1 MGPSPGPEQVLR
13 VQRREAGHV
22 TSARVPSLIRKS
34 RGLACGIP
42 SRSTLKFLWPFS
54 TFIKETLSLFN
65 FNFYTYSLT

>member
-34 RGLACGIP
+34 RG
-42 SRSTLKFLWPFS
+42 FS
-54 TFIKETLSLFN
+54 CADTITFN
-65 FNFYTYSLT
+65 FKVSMAFLSFYQGNDKLV